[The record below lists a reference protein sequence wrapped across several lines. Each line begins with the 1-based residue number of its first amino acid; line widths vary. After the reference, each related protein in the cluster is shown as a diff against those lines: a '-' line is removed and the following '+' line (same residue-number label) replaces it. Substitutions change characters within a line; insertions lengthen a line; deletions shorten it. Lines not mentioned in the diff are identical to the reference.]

1 MAADHTTQVEG
12 ARGIVDDACD
22 IKEVEREL
30 CTLAAHIAAAT
41 ARFLILLAQFDRRG
55 GWNGIGVLS
64 CAHWLSWRCGINLR
78 TARDQV
84 RVARRLEALPL
95 TRAACTAGT
104 LSYSKVRAI
113 TRVATPETES
123 DLVESA
129 RGATASQLE
138 RLVRGLRSVPVPE
151 PDKDARP
158 PAAPEHRLSHR
169 WDSETGDLV
178 VSGRLSAADGKVLL
192 AALTRAEFERRRTAG
207 DEPDLT
213 GPPPADAAP
222 AAVAMAETM
231 LAVADAPADA
241 PAAEVSFVVDHTGAH
256 VEDGPA
262 LGDAAASAAIC
273 SGSGR
278 RIDTAGGRVLRF
290 GRRRRLP
297 SSAQLR
303 ALHLRD
309 GGCRHPACGCTRFLH
324 AHHVRPWS
332 HGGTTDLD
340 NLILLCGTCH
350 RGLHEGAFGIDALG
364 GQRFVFRAGGVVEAA
379 PAMAGDA
386 DAIREGDVDASALT
400 PDADGKPLDL
410 HYAVSV
416 LADAWERD
424 RRRAA

>member
-12 ARGIVDDACD
+12 ERGIVDDACD

-84 RVARRLEALPL
+84 RVARRLEALP
-95 TRAACTAGT
+95 
-104 LSYSKVRAI
+104 
-113 TRVATPETES
+113 
-123 DLVESA
+123 
-129 RGATASQLE
+129 
-138 RLVRGLRSVPVPE
+138 
-151 PDKDARP
+151 
-158 PAAPEHRLSHR
+158 
-169 WDSETGDLV
+169 
-178 VSGRLSAADGKVLL
+178 
-192 AALTRAEFERRRTAG
+192 LTRAEFERRRTAG

-278 RIDTAGGRVLRF
+278 RIDIAGGRVLRF

-309 GGCRHPACGCTRFLH
+309 GGCRHPACGRIRFLH

-332 HGGTTDLD
+332 HGGTTDLG

-350 RGLHEGAFGIDALG
+350 RALHEGAFGIDALG

-386 DAIREGDVDASALT
+386 DAIREGDVDAGALT
-400 PDADGKPLDL
+400 PDGDGKPLDL

>member
-1 MAADHTTQVEG
+1 MSGDSTTQFEG
-12 ARGIVDDACD
+12 ERNIADDDSD

-41 ARFLILLAQFDRRG
+41 ARFLILLSQFDRRG
-55 GWNGIGVLS
+55 GWNCIGVLS

-95 TRAACTAGT
+95 TRAAFVGGT

-113 TRVATPETES
+113 TRVATPETEA

-138 RLVRGLRSVPVPE
+138 RLVRGLRSVPVPQ
-151 PDKDARP
+151 PDKDVRP
-158 PAAPEHRLSHR
+158 PEHRLSHR

-192 AALTRAEFERRRTAG
+192 AALTRAEFERRRTCG

-222 AAVAMAETM
+222 AVVAMAETM

-241 PAAEVSFVVDHTGAH
+241 PASEVSFVVDHTGAH

-262 LGDAAASAAIC
+262 LGDAAAATVIC
-273 SGSGR
+273 SASGR
-278 RIDTAGGRVLRF
+278 RIDAEGGRILRF

-309 GGCRHPACGCTRFLH
+309 GGCRHPACGRTRFLH

-332 HGGTTDLD
+332 HGGATDLD

-350 RGLHEGAFGIDALG
+350 RSLHEGAFGIDALG
-364 GQRFVFRAGGVVEAA
+364 GQRFVFRAGAIVDAA
-379 PAMAGDA
+379 PAMTGDP
-386 DAIREGDVDASALT
+386 DAIRNPSVDAGSLT
-400 PDADGKPLDL
+400 PDWDGKPLDL

-416 LADAWERD
+416 LAEAWERD